1 VNPGIFLVNAGTD
14 LDITPKLRGFINVN
28 CLRFMRTEPLELL
41 LFQAP
46 IRHSIGVDYG
56 AGVQY
61 RPPLS
66 ENILLTGGAA
76 ALTPGQGLRDI
87 YGGRT
92 LFTVFGSAR
101 FTF

>member
-1 VNPGIFLVNAGTD
+1 
-14 LDITPKLRGFINVN
+14 
-28 CLRFMRTEPLELL
+28 
-41 LFQAP
+41 
-46 IRHSIGVDYG
+46 VDYG